1 MAASLYRDLLA
12 ITQEMEAL
20 LVLEGYDERLTS
32 LFARRQELFARLA
45 LLPPD

>member
-20 LVLEGYDERLTS
+20 LVLVGYDERLTS
-32 LFARRQELFARLA
+32 LFARRPVAAYGRQG
-45 LLPPD
+45 